1 MAIGSISGS
10 GLEGIYKGLDIAA
23 GAADKIAK
31 LSESEDAAGDLTSSM
46 VDLQRGKVQV
56 QASAKVLET
65 EGRLIGSLI
74 DIEV

>member
-10 GLEGIYKGLDIAA
+10 GLEGINKGLAITG
-23 GAADKIAK
+23 GAADKIAR
-31 LSESEDAAGDLTSSM
+31 LSESDTSAGDLATSA
-46 VDLQRGKVQV
+46 VDLQRGKAQV

-65 EGRLIGSLI
+65 ESKIIGSLI